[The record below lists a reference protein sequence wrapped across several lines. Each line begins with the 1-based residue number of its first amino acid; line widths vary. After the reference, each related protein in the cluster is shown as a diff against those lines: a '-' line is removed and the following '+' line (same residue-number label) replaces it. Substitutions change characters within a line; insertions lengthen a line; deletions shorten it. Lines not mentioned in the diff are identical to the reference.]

1 VLVVPDGWQ
10 GEAIPGT
17 VVAGWDGSMHAIRA
31 LEAALPLLQRAPS
44 VKLALVNPDMLSELH
59 GEEPGADMALF
70 LARHGVPVDIVVERT
85 SATPGEA
92 LMALARDSGAG
103 LIVSGAYGHSRY
115 REWVLGGATRELL
128 AHSPVP
134 LLIAH

>member
-1 VLVVPDGWQ
+1 
-10 GEAIPGT
+10 
-17 VVAGWDGSMHAIRA
+17 MHAIRA